1 MVQSIVYC
9 GIGILSATFGLKGF
23 LLPNGF
29 IDGGATGI
37 ALLLSTT
44 LNIPLSVLI
53 VFVNLPFVY
62 MGNRVIGLS
71 FAIRTMISI
80 CVLAASLLFIEF
92 PLITNDKLL
101 VSVFGGFFLGA
112 GIGLNIRGQAVI
124 DGTEVM
130 AILLSRLLRLTI
142 GDIILFV
149 NVLIFSICAYLLSIE
164 IALYSMITY
173 MVASKSLDFVTVGI
187 DEYLGVT
194 IISKYPD
201 QIRELIS
208 MEFGRG
214 VTIYKGK
221 GGYGKSGFNEERD
234 ILYSVIT
241 RFEVS
246 KISQE
251 IERID
256 PEAFV
261 VMSPVKDTI
270 GGMIK
275 KKHI

>member
-1 MVQSIVYC
+1 MLQSIIYC
-9 GIGILSATFGLKGF
+9 GLGILSATFGLKGF

-37 ALLLSTT
+37 ALLISTT
-44 LNIPLSVLI
+44 LNFPLSILI
-53 VFVNLPFVY
+53 VIVNIPFIY
-62 MGNRVIGLS
+62 MGNKVIGLS
-71 FAIRTMISI
+71 FAIRTAISI
-80 CVLAASLLFIEF
+80 CVLAASLFFIEF
-92 PLITNDKLL
+92 PLITHDKLL

-130 AILLSRLLRLTI
+130 AILFSRILKLTI

-149 NVLIFSICAYLLSIE
+149 NILIFSVCAYLLSIE
-164 IALYSMITY
+164 VALYSMITY

-194 IISKYPD
+194 IISKHSER
-201 QIRELIS
+201 IKELIS
-208 MEFGRG
+208 IEFGRG
-214 VTIYKGK
+214 VTIYKGT
-221 GGYGKSGFNEERD
+221 GGYGKSGFNEDRD